1 MMENIQDIQITQQ
14 QYPEENIFTI
24 SVPIKINRRG
34 GKTATM
40 ILPKNIPKCEEW
52 PYYDQVLIRAF
63 SKAYK
68 WQQILRKDPNISY
81 GKLAAK
87 EKVTTGYVSRILR
100 LNQVA
105 PDIVKAIVEGRQ
117 PKELKIQDF
126 MNRNI
131 PDLWEDQRE
140 VFGFNSL

>member
-1 MMENIQDIQITQQ
+1 MIGNIEIPAAEIT
-14 QYPEENIFTI
+14 ENIFTI

-40 ILPKNIPKCEEW
+40 ILPKNIHQDESKPH
-52 PYYDQVLIRAF
+52 YDHALIRAF
-63 SKAYK
+63 AKAYK
-68 WQQILRKDPNISY
+68 WQQLLKSDPSMTY
-81 GKLAAK
+81 GKIAVK

-117 PKELKIQDF
+117 SRELKIQDF
-126 MNRNI
+126 MKKAI
-131 PDLWEDQRE
+131 PDLWDEQRSL
-140 VFGFNSL
+140 FCFNFLR

>member
-1 MMENIQDIQITQQ
+1 MIENTQTL
-14 QYPEENIFTI
+14 EKNIFTI

-40 ILPKNIPKCEEW
+40 ILPKNIPKDKEK
-52 PYYDQVLIRAF
+52 PHYDQVLIKAF
-63 SKAYK
+63 AKAYK
-68 WQQILRKDPNISY
+68 WQQILRKDPNMSY

-105 PDIVKAIVEGRQ
+105 PDIVKSIMEGRQ
-117 PKELKIQDF
+117 PRELKIQDF
-126 MNRNI
+126 MNKNI
-131 PDLWEDQRE
+131 PDLWEEQRTILGLVNE
-140 VFGFNSL
+140 

>member
-1 MMENIQDIQITQQ
+1 MMENIQNTQQ
-14 QYPEENIFTI
+14 QYPEANIFTI

-40 ILPKNIPKCEEW
+40 ILPKNIPKDEAK
-52 PYYDQVLIRAF
+52 PYYDKVLIRAF
-63 SKAYK
+63 AKAYK
-68 WQQILRKDPNISY
+68 WQQILSKDSTMSY

-105 PDIVKAIVEGRQ
+105 PDIVKTIVEGRQ
-117 PKELKIQDF
+117 SRELKIQDF
-126 MNRNI
+126 MNKNI
-131 PDLWEDQRE
+131 PDLWDEQRAL
-140 VFGFNSL
+140 FGLV

>member
-1 MMENIQDIQITQQ
+1 MIANIEIPVI
-14 QYPEENIFTI
+14 EENVFTI

-40 ILPKNIPKCEEW
+40 ILPKNIPKDEEK
-52 PYYDQVLIRAF
+52 PYYDRALIRAF
-63 SKAYK
+63 AKAYK
-68 WQQILRKDPNISY
+68 WQQILSNDPNMSY

-105 PDIVKAIVEGRQ
+105 PDIVKAIMEGRQ
-117 PKELKIQDF
+117 PRELKIQDF
-126 MNRNI
+126 MNKII
-131 PDLWEDQRE
+131 PDLWEEQRQA
-140 VFGFNSL
+140 FGVIEKHSG

>member
-1 MMENIQDIQITQQ
+1 MIEQIQQIL
-14 QYPEENIFTI
+14 EENIFTI

-40 ILPKNIPKCEEW
+40 ILPKNVPKTEDK
-52 PYYDQVLIRAF
+52 PHYDYALIKAF
-63 SKAYK
+63 AKAYK
-68 WQQILRKDPNISY
+68 WQQILQKDATMSY

-105 PDIVKAIVEGRQ
+105 PDIVKAIMEGRQ
-117 PKELKIQDF
+117 SRELKIQDF
-126 MNRNI
+126 MNKGI
-131 PDLWEDQRE
+131 PDLWEEQRE
-140 VFGFNSL
+140 MFLT